1 MHLSKVAVHIF
12 QSPPRSPRSPSP
24 RSPSPPPDEFTTYIA
39 DEDETESVAESY
51 TGANIAL
58 GDKTP
63 LYQGSNFYTV
73 SVSNTFQDN

>member
-12 QSPPRSPRSPSP
+12 QSPPGSP
-24 RSPSPPPDEFTTYIA
+24 RSPSPPPRDEFGTLYIA
-39 DEDETESVAESY
+39 DEEETESVAIR
-51 TGANIAL
+51 GRIAL

-63 LYQGSNFYTV
+63 LYQGCNFYTV

>member
-12 QSPPRSPRSPSP
+12 QSPPGSP
-24 RSPSPPPDEFTTYIA
+24 RSPSPPPRDKFATLYIA
-39 DEDETESVAESY
+39 DEEETESVAESY
-51 TGANIAL
+51 TGGKIAL

-63 LYQGSNFYTV
+63 LYQGCNFYTV

>member
-1 MHLSKVAVHIF
+1 MRHMHLPKVAVHIF
-12 QSPPRSPRSPSP
+12 QSPPRSPQ
-24 RSPSPPPDEFTTYIA
+24 SPSPPPDEFTSYIA

-63 LYQGSNFYTV
+63 WYQPFNFYSV
-73 SVSNTFQDN
+73 SVLP

>member
-1 MHLSKVAVHIF
+1 MHLSKVAV
-12 QSPPRSPRSPSP
+12 PPRSPSP
-24 RSPSPPPDEFTTYIA
+24 PPPPPDEFTTYIA

-51 TGANIAL
+51 TGGNIAL

-63 LYQGSNFYTV
+63 LYQGCNFYTV

>member
-12 QSPPRSPRSPSP
+12 QSPPRSP
-24 RSPSPPPDEFTTYIA
+24 SPPPDEFTSYIA

-63 LYQGSNFYTV
+63 LYQPCNFYSV
-73 SVSNTFQDN
+73 SVLP

>member
-12 QSPPRSPRSPSP
+12 QSPPGSP
-24 RSPSPPPDEFTTYIA
+24 RSPSPPPRDEFGTLYIA
-39 DEDETESVAESY
+39 DEEETEETDSVADSY
-51 TGANIAL
+51 TGGIAL

-63 LYQGSNFYTV
+63 LYQGCNFYTV